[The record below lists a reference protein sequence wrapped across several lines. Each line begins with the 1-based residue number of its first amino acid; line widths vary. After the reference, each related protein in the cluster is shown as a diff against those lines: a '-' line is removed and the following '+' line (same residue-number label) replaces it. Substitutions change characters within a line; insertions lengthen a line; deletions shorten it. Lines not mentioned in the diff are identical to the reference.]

1 MENRE
6 KKTKG
11 RETVMQ
17 TLKEGSW
24 NAQRKTHQTSLQRR
38 RNRDIIIRGGEI
50 HNHEEL
56 LSDWLATAK
65 T

>member
-1 MENRE
+1 MENGE

-38 RNRDIIIRGGEI
+38 RNRDIIIRGGG
-50 HNHEEL
+50 N
-56 LSDWLATAK
+56 T
-65 T
+65 